1 MQKAEDQR
9 IRLLDRIGANQRR
22 ATQLSILLKIEAQ
35 DREDLHRLEET
46 AELLESAVAGL
57 EQARRVLV
65 ST

>member
-9 IRLLDRIGANQRR
+9 NRLLDRISQNQRR

-35 DREDLHRLEET
+35 EREDIHRLEET
-46 AELLESAVAGL
+46 ADLLEGAVAGL
-57 EQARRVLV
+57 EQARRVLA